1 MKEVDF
7 LIVGQGI
14 AGTVFCHTAMQAGY
28 SCHVVDVH
36 QETQASKVA
45 GGLINP
51 ITGRFLKK
59 SWMMDE
65 LLPVLQQTYR
75 SMDAMLQ
82 INSLKEISIL
92 RLLSGAEEI
101 NNWEI
106 KRTEV
111 GYSSYMGELTTI
123 HDKRVR
129 NHPAVGKILNG
140 GWLDTRC
147 LLNSYRTYLKEKE
160 GLTEEIFNW
169 NLHSNHQWKDIS
181 FKYLISCE
189 GYAGNMNPYFEDL
202 PLRPAKG
209 QVMIVKIDGPD
220 MNFVLNKN
228 MLLIPLGDQQY
239 KVGATVEHSDDLSF
253 TEAGLA
259 ELKEKIES
267 VLDTPYDILIRE
279 VGIRPTVKDRRP
291 LLGKSQKA
299 ENVFIF
305 NGLGT
310 KGVSLAP
317 YFAQHLLHHIIHQS
331 ELMKEVDIQRFKK

>member
-14 AGTVFCHTAMQAGY
+14 AGTVFCHTAMQAGF
-28 SCHVVDVH
+28 SCHVADTH

-59 SWMMDE
+59 SWMIDA
-65 LLPVLQQTYR
+65 LLPQLQETYR
-75 SMDAMLQ
+75 SMDSMLN
-82 INSLKEISIL
+82 INSFREMPIL
-92 RLLSGAEEI
+92 RLLSNVEEI

-106 KRTEV
+106 KRMESA
-111 GYSSYMGELTTI
+111 YSSYMGELSDIT
-123 HDKRVR
+123 DERVR
-129 NHPAVGKILNG
+129 KHPAAGNILNG

-147 LLNSYRTYLKEKE
+147 LLNNYRVYLKEKDC
-160 GLTEEIFNW
+160 LTEEVFDW
-169 NLHSNHQWKDIS
+169 NELSNHQWKEIS
-181 FKYLISCE
+181 FRYLIACE
-189 GYAGNMNPYFEDL
+189 GFAGNSNPFFSDL

-209 QVMIVKIDGPD
+209 QVMIVHIDGPD
-220 MNFVLNKN
+220 MAFVLNKN
-228 MLLIPLGDQQY
+228 MLLIPLGNQHY
-239 KVGATVEHSDDLSF
+239 KVGATVEHSDGLTL
-253 TEAGLA
+253 TEAGLS

-267 VLDTPYDILIRE
+267 VLDVPYNIVARE

-291 LLGKSQKA
+291 LLGASQKD

-317 YFAQHLLHHIIHQS
+317 FFARHLLNHIIHSS
-331 ELMKEVDIQRFKK
+331 ELMKEVDVQRFTK